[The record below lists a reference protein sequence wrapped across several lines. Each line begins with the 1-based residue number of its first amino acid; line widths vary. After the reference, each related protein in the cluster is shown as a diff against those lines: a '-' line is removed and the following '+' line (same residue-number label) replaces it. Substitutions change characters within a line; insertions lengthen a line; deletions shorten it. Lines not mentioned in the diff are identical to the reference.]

1 MVSGMSQIM
10 MASFI
15 PCNKGTWCIWLSH
28 PLSNLSVMREVPG
41 SIPGVSN
48 YFFVYTVLNGKSY
61 TSTNTACRCH
71 TSLIINPSLNTSDL

>member
-15 PCNKGTWCIWLSH
+15 ACNKGTWCIWLSH

-48 YFFVYTVLNGKSY
+48 Y
-61 TSTNTACRCH
+61 
-71 TSLIINPSLNTSDL
+71 